1 MAGGKGNFVPGL
13 SSPAIPSVGFM
24 SPPEGL

>member
-1 MAGGKGNFVPGL
+1 MAGGKGNFAPGL

-24 SPPEGL
+24 SPSD